1 MLRGVVT
8 SDCWAIGLNRG
19 HSASFKQAGIV
30 GPIPTSDEFVE
41 GVDAS
46 FQVSGEGICSF
57 KHAATFMQ
65 NYCKEMIVYIRLRSE
80 GVALFED
87 FERTLIDI
95 SSEVPVM
102 VTVECV
108 PSFQSFNGQGI
119 YRPNDIDCYLRTF
132 EKFPIHCLFLTG
144 SDIVE
149 NGIEFFQLQGSGGN
163 DYGDNESF
171 IRMERHKCL
180 INQWLFSRSP
190 KALHATPQ
198 VGVARSVS
206 NCSSERKGG
215 TTPDPERVGSDDPD
229 VKPKKKKVES
239 KLFPRISHYTSEMS
253 RDGREIVLAS
263 GFNNQ
268 STVKEIM
275 KQLRSEFKSR
285 GEVLNIFVPEDNET
299 GGCLGIKQ
307 REVLEEVG
315 EVAISLTKW
324 GGVASPL
331 LVSGGSGRS
340 GHITYQMG
348 KNDCWAAALHR
359 AYSALLTLS
368 GSPGRVLTRQGII
381 DGVDEA
387 YQASGDGIDRLK
399 YAISFM
405 EKYVKEM
412 NIYRRPR
419 GNDASSYEDFESF
432 TLQLLATTPV
442 MVTVECLP
450 SFQSFDGQ
458 VATTTEPSE
467 INSDDPEALVKPQ
480 KPKRLKKIVDEL
492 SNRLDEMTEIVKKLK
507 KNSDLLEEENN
518 NTPKEKV
525 VDHECYFESEDADFK
540 NRRTI
545 FVLGFDCSFPRDEIK
560 RTLIKHF
567 SSCGEVSRVY
577 IPFHCDTG
585 SPMGFAFISMGNPDK
600 ALTLNGSYLEGMRLE
615 VTMATKR
622 SEYYGYTNHRGCQRC
637 GIASAKRL
645 AKRFYDRTRIR
656 IPLEIRLD
664 DSEISRTPKYQQDD
678 KKRRKKQKKELQGI
692 IFKTKKF
699 CD

>member
-1 MLRGVVT
+1 
-8 SDCWAIGLNRG
+8 
-19 HSASFKQAGIV
+19 
-30 GPIPTSDEFVE
+30 
-41 GVDAS
+41 
-46 FQVSGEGICSF
+46 
-57 KHAATFMQ
+57 
-65 NYCKEMIVYIRLRSE
+65 
-80 GVALFED
+80 
-87 FERTLIDI
+87 
-95 SSEVPVM
+95 
-102 VTVECV
+102 
-108 PSFQSFNGQGI
+108 
-119 YRPNDIDCYLRTF
+119 
-132 EKFPIHCLFLTG
+132 
-144 SDIVE
+144 
-149 NGIEFFQLQGSGGN
+149 
-163 DYGDNESF
+163 
-171 IRMERHKCL
+171 
-180 INQWLFSRSP
+180 
-190 KALHATPQ
+190 
-198 VGVARSVS
+198 
-206 NCSSERKGG
+206 
-215 TTPDPERVGSDDPD
+215 
-229 VKPKKKKVES
+229 
-239 KLFPRISHYTSEMS
+239 
-253 RDGREIVLAS
+253 
-263 GFNNQ
+263 
-268 STVKEIM
+268 
-275 KQLRSEFKSR
+275 
-285 GEVLNIFVPEDNET
+285 
-299 GGCLGIKQ
+299 
-307 REVLEEVG
+307 
-315 EVAISLTKW
+315 
-324 GGVASPL
+324 
-331 LVSGGSGRS
+331 
-340 GHITYQMG
+340 
-348 KNDCWAAALHR
+348 DCWAAALHR

-656 IPLEIRLD
+656 IPLVPSD
-664 DSEISRTPKYQQDD
+664 
-678 KKRRKKQKKELQGI
+678 
-692 IFKTKKF
+692 F
-699 CD
+699 

>member
-1 MLRGVVT
+1 MLLPLNT
-8 SDCWAIGLNRG
+8 SLPTLMYTQRRYSWTDKRPDITAE
-19 HSASFKQAGIV
+19 SYKQ
-30 GPIPTSDEFVE
+30 
-41 GVDAS
+41 
-46 FQVSGEGICSF
+46 
-57 KHAATFMQ
+57 
-65 NYCKEMIVYIRLRSE
+65 
-80 GVALFED
+80 
-87 FERTLIDI
+87 
-95 SSEVPVM
+95 
-102 VTVECV
+102 
-108 PSFQSFNGQGI
+108 
-119 YRPNDIDCYLRTF
+119 
-132 EKFPIHCLFLTG
+132 
-144 SDIVE
+144 
-149 NGIEFFQLQGSGGN
+149 
-163 DYGDNESF
+163 
-171 IRMERHKCL
+171 
-180 INQWLFSRSP
+180 
-190 KALHATPQ
+190 
-198 VGVARSVS
+198 
-206 NCSSERKGG
+206 
-215 TTPDPERVGSDDPD
+215 
-229 VKPKKKKVES
+229 
-239 KLFPRISHYTSEMS
+239 
-253 RDGREIVLAS
+253 
-263 GFNNQ
+263 
-268 STVKEIM
+268 
-275 KQLRSEFKSR
+275 
-285 GEVLNIFVPEDNET
+285 ET
-299 GGCLGIKQ
+299 
-307 REVLEEVG
+307 
-315 EVAISLTKW
+315 
-324 GGVASPL
+324 
-331 LVSGGSGRS
+331 
-340 GHITYQMG
+340 
-348 KNDCWAAALHR
+348 NDCWAAALHR

-656 IPLEIRLD
+656 IPLGTSFFSFIFESLKENNSYICDYFYRLHSVPSD
-664 DSEISRTPKYQQDD
+664 
-678 KKRRKKQKKELQGI
+678 
-692 IFKTKKF
+692 F
-699 CD
+699 

>member
-1 MLRGVVT
+1 M
-8 SDCWAIGLNRG
+8 
-19 HSASFKQAGIV
+19 
-30 GPIPTSDEFVE
+30 
-41 GVDAS
+41 
-46 FQVSGEGICSF
+46 
-57 KHAATFMQ
+57 
-65 NYCKEMIVYIRLRSE
+65 
-80 GVALFED
+80 
-87 FERTLIDI
+87 
-95 SSEVPVM
+95 
-102 VTVECV
+102 
-108 PSFQSFNGQGI
+108 
-119 YRPNDIDCYLRTF
+119 
-132 EKFPIHCLFLTG
+132 
-144 SDIVE
+144 
-149 NGIEFFQLQGSGGN
+149 
-163 DYGDNESF
+163 
-171 IRMERHKCL
+171 
-180 INQWLFSRSP
+180 
-190 KALHATPQ
+190 
-198 VGVARSVS
+198 
-206 NCSSERKGG
+206 
-215 TTPDPERVGSDDPD
+215 
-229 VKPKKKKVES
+229 
-239 KLFPRISHYTSEMS
+239 
-253 RDGREIVLAS
+253 
-263 GFNNQ
+263 
-268 STVKEIM
+268 
-275 KQLRSEFKSR
+275 
-285 GEVLNIFVPEDNET
+285 
-299 GGCLGIKQ
+299 
-307 REVLEEVG
+307 
-315 EVAISLTKW
+315 
-324 GGVASPL
+324 ASPL
-331 LVSGGSGRS
+331 LV
-340 GHITYQMG
+340 
-348 KNDCWAAALHR
+348 NDCWAAALHR

-600 ALTLNGSYLEGMRLE
+600 ALTLNGSYLDGMRLE

-656 IPLEIRLD
+656 IPLGTSFFSFIFESLKENNSYICDYFYRLHSVPSD
-664 DSEISRTPKYQQDD
+664 
-678 KKRRKKQKKELQGI
+678 
-692 IFKTKKF
+692 F
-699 CD
+699 